1 MPAISRPPVPLTPDN
16 QRRSQRPRV
25 LLAGRLIYGDAWM
38 TIDCAIRDLTV
49 EGAKLRLSGPAILPP
64 KVTLIEI
71 GTGMTHT
78 CEVTWRRLPDI
89 GVKFLSSDDLN
100 LTGAPEPELAR
111 LRLLWQG
118 ARAR

>member
-1 MPAISRPPVPLTPDN
+1 MPASSRTPIPLTPDD

-38 TIDCAIRDLTV
+38 TIDCTIRDLTPD
-49 EGAKLRLSGPAILPP
+49 GAKLRLSGPAALPP
-64 KVTLIEI
+64 QVTLIEI
-71 GTGMTHT
+71 GSGMAHA
-78 CEVTWRRLPDI
+78 CEVTWRRLPDL
-89 GVKFLSSDDLN
+89 GLKFLSTDDLKIA
-100 LTGAPEPELAR
+100 GGPELAR